1 MPTARRSGHRVGRL
15 EVPRTHH
22 EALIMSEQH
31 AAEARE
37 SFKQEASASWT
48 TYQETGLH
56 LTGEEVRAWLRTWGT
71 VNETGLPDCHT

>member
-1 MPTARRSGHRVGRL
+1 
-15 EVPRTHH
+15 
-22 EALIMSEQH
+22 MSEQH